1 MITVSA
7 SFTVSAERAEQIARI
22 VAAFAERR
30 DVILAIDFNDGDETI
45 TVHVDDDSTPHD
57 RQYVFE
63 IGSDDDA
70 LVFVNP
76 DDINDAVIIPL
87 T

>member
-1 MITVSA
+1 MITTSK
-7 SFTVSAERAEQIARI
+7 SFTVCAERADQIARI
-22 VAAFAERR
+22 VAAFGERR
-30 DVILAIDFNDGDETI
+30 DVIIAIDFNDADETI
-45 TVHVDDDSTPHD
+45 TVHIDDDSQPYD

-76 DDINDAVIIPL
+76 DDINDSVIIPL
-87 T
+87 D